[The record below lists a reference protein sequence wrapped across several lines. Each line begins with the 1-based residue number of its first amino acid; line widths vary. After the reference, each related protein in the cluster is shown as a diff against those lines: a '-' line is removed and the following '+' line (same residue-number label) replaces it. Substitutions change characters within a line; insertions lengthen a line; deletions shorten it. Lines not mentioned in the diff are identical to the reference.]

1 MMNRVVFQ
9 IVFLSFKPS
18 AFFSGWQVL
27 SSDEVG
33 KYRIIGF
40 EWLTIIIVNVA
51 DKVVRNVFELSD
63 GFSDFEFY

>member
-1 MMNRVVFQ
+1 MNWVVFQ

-33 KYRIIGF
+33 KYRIIGS

-51 DKVVRNVFELSD
+51 DKVVRNIHVLSD
-63 GFSDFEFY
+63 DFCDFEFY